1 MIDSPS
7 SADSKLPGQD
17 SRVRSIEIAPQWI
30 LIFSSI
36 ALLAA
41 SQFMRADLPR
51 EQWTI
56 PNLVIPFCLALFYL
70 GLRTA
75 EKGHLPVWIDRPL
88 QAAANWLKVSPGQ
101 VFSLVFALLFSILAT
116 LGAGFGAH
124 MFSPRVAVLCW
135 VAGILLVVYGGSAF
149 LIRHQRVPRTAL
161 IAGVVL
167 FVFALVIRS
176 INTAFIP
183 TVLSGDEASS
193 GLFAVGF
200 LQGKTDNIFIGGWF
214 SFPVL
219 HNYLQSISI
228 LIFGQTTQALRLL
241 AALAGALTVMLVFFV
256 GRSMYGFTGGL
267 MAGIFLAGMHFHIH
281 FSRIGL
287 NNIWDGFFITLTLG
301 FLWIGW
307 QQNKRA
313 AYLVAGLG
321 LGLSQYF
328 YTTGRIIP
336 VIILAWLITAGL
348 SDRTRLRRALPN
360 LLIMLWIAFIVV
372 LPLGWFYLKHPDEFM
387 APLNRVSI
395 MGDWIKANSTETG
408 RLPIVVFLDQLWQ
421 GFLGY
426 FYLPLRAWYMPGVP
440 VLRTLPGIAFL
451 LGLVFVAV
459 HPKNT
464 RSQLLI
470 FWLLAIASAVGLSE
484 STPAAQ
490 RYVAAAPATAL
501 LIAFSLQSLGALLCM
516 HRPKRVK
523 WVQTAMVIVA
533 LFLAADDARF
543 YYSEFTHHIGFGGFN
558 DHVAQTLA
566 LRLKNEPADMEVV
579 FIGYPRMGYHSISS
593 LPYLAP
599 QIKFS
604 DAIMPWGSAEDP
616 KPVGKRVLF
625 AFLPGHEADQAA
637 VEAEYPGGSWSEY
650 FADNE
655 ILLFRLYEVQNP

>member
-7 SADSKLPGQD
+7 SADSKLQSHD
-17 SRVRSIEIAPQWI
+17 SQVRSIEIAPQWI

-41 SQFMRADLPR
+41 SQFMRTDLPR
-51 EQWTI
+51 EQRTI
-56 PNLVIPFCLALFYL
+56 PNLMIPLSLALFYL
-70 GLRTA
+70 GLRTIESNRLPA
-75 EKGHLPVWIDRPL
+75 WIEKPFL
-88 QAAANWLKVSPGQ
+88 AAANWLKVTPAQ
-101 VFSLVFALLFSILAT
+101 VFSLIFALLFSIMT
-116 LGAGFGAH
+116 TIGAGFGAF
-124 MFSPRVAVLCW
+124 MFSPLVGVLSW
-135 VAGILLVVYGGSAF
+135 VVGILLVVYGGSAVLF
-149 LIRHQRVPRTAL
+149 RRQRIPRIAV
-161 IAGVVL
+161 IAGILL
-167 FVFALVIRS
+167 FSGAMLIRS
-176 INTAFIP
+176 INTTTIP
-183 TVLSGDEASS
+183 EVLSGDEASS

-219 HNYLQSISI
+219 HNFLQSISI

-267 MAGIFLAGMHFHIH
+267 MAGIFLAGMHFHNH

-313 AYLVAGLG
+313 AYLIAGLG

-348 SDRTRLRRALPN
+348 SDRARLRRALPN
-360 LLIMLWIAFIVV
+360 LVIMLWIAFIVV

-395 MGDWIKANSTETG
+395 VGDWIKSNSTVTS
-408 RLPIVVFLDQLWQ
+408 RLPIVVFFDQIWQ

-426 FYLPLRAWYMPGVP
+426 FYLPLRAWYIPGVP

-451 LGLVFVAV
+451 LGLVFMLV
-459 HPKNT
+459 HPKDT
-464 RSQLLI
+464 RSQLII
-470 FWLLAIASAVGLSE
+470 FWLLAIAAAVGLSE

-490 RYVAAAPATAL
+490 RYVAAAPAASL
-501 LIAFSLQSLGALLCM
+501 LIAFSLQSLGVLLSKLCPN
-516 HRPKRVK
+516 RAK
-523 WVQTAMVIVA
+523 WVEAAIVIVA

-543 YYSEFTHHIGFGGFN
+543 YYGKFTQQIGFGGFD

-566 LRLKNEPADMEVV
+566 LRLKNEPPGLEVV

-604 DAIMPWGSAEDP
+604 DAIVPWGSAEDP

-625 AFLPGHEADQAA
+625 AFLPGHESDQAA
-637 VEAEYPGGSWSEY
+637 VEAEYPGGSWSEHI
-650 FADNE
+650 ADNG

>member
-1 MIDSPS
+1 MIP
-7 SADSKLPGQD
+7 
-17 SRVRSIEIAPQWI
+17 
-30 LIFSSI
+30 FS
-36 ALLAA
+36 
-41 SQFMRADLPR
+41 
-51 EQWTI
+51 
-56 PNLVIPFCLALFYL
+56 LVIFYL

-75 EKGHLPVWIDRPL
+75 ERNRLPAWIDRPL
-88 QAAANWLKVSPGQ
+88 QAAAIWLEITSGQ
-101 VFSLVFALLFSILAT
+101 VFSLIFALFFSILTT
-116 LGAGFGAH
+116 LGAGFGPH
-124 MFSPRVAVLCW
+124 MFSLQVAVLSW
-135 VAGILLVVYGGSAF
+135 AAGILLVVYGGSS
-149 LIRHQRVPRTAL
+149 
-161 IAGVVL
+161 VL
-167 FVFALVIRS
+167 FRRQHVSRTVLVAGIALFSIALLMRS
-176 INTAFIP
+176 INTASIP
-183 TVLSGDEASS
+183 AVLSGDEASS

-219 HNYLQSISI
+219 HNFLQSISI

-241 AALAGALTVMLVFFV
+241 AALAGALTVLLVFFV
-256 GRSMYGFTGGL
+256 GRSMYGFTAGL
-267 MAGIFLAGMHFHIH
+267 LAGILLAGMHFHNH

-307 QQNKRA
+307 QQDKRA

-336 VIILAWLITAGL
+336 MIILVWLITAGL
-348 SDRTRLRRALPN
+348 SDRARLRRALPN

-372 LPLGWFYLKHPDEFM
+372 LPLGWFYLNHPDEFM

-395 MGDWIKANSTETG
+395 MGDWIKTNSAVTG
-408 RLPIVVFLDQLWQ
+408 RFPIVVFFDQIWQ

-426 FYLPLRAWYMPGVP
+426 FYLPLRAWYIPGVP

-451 LGLVFVAV
+451 LGFVFMVI
-459 HPKNT
+459 HPKDT
-464 RSQLLI
+464 RSQLLV
-470 FWLLAIASAVGLSE
+470 FWLLAIAAAVGLSE

-490 RYVAAAPATAL
+490 RYVAAAPAAAL
-501 LIAFSLQSLGALLCM
+501 LIAFSLQSLGVLLSKL
-516 HRPKRVK
+516 RPNRAK
-523 WVQTAMVIVA
+523 WVEAAMVIVA

-543 YYSEFTHHIGFGGFN
+543 YYGKFTRNIGFGGLD

-566 LRLKNEPADMEVV
+566 LRLKNEPAGLEVI

-599 QIKFS
+599 QIQYY
-604 DAIMPWGSAEDP
+604 DANLPWGSAEDP

-637 VEAEYPGGSWSEY
+637 VEADFPEGTWSDHY
-650 FADNE
+650 SDNG
-655 ILLFRLYEVQNP
+655 ILLFRLYDVER